1 MIFPE
6 MKSLFLFQQ
15 TPTKKKKKPAVDGD
29 ASPSK
34 KGITVLSEK
43 TLFLGQ
49 KVSIAK
55 FYRRKLMLPVVD
67 FYKFETSH
75 CLLSE
80 AREIGKIS
88 WRTCLQSTE

>member
-1 MIFPE
+1 MILDK
-6 MKSLFLFQQ
+6 MKSLLLFQQ

-29 ASPSK
+29 ANPSK

-49 KVSIAK
+49 KVRIAK
-55 FYRRKLMLPVVD
+55 FYRRNLMLPVAD

-80 AREIGKIS
+80 DHTIGNIS
-88 WRTCLQSTE
+88 GRTCLQITE